1 MIASTGPANFAALTG
16 PLATQFLGFI
26 TGESIGPG
34 AALPP
39 NVTAGTTRRAFVDA
53 AMTEMKAGA
62 AAAWGTMFH
71 TTVPQT
77 FWSKQISA
85 LAINSIALC
94 HLFMEMGATTVAYEV
109 RKSLLNEGFNC

>member
-1 MIASTGPANFAALTG
+1 MDGVCNIAATTGPANFAALTG
-16 PLATQFLGFI
+16 PLANQFLGFI

-34 AALPP
+34 AALPTT
-39 NVTAGTTRRAFVDA
+39 VTPGTTRRAFVDA
-53 AMTEMKAGA
+53 AMEQMKAGS

-77 FWSKQISA
+77 IWSKQISA
-85 LAINSIALC
+85 LAINSVALC

-109 RKSLLNEGFNC
+109 GAWI